1 MVHNTSNHKQDSLP
15 TLVTTSKDTSSMIPG
30 NVPHV
35 PSMMGLLTNKSA
47 ASMRPLFLLF
57 ALSSQ
62 VQAWIPPK
70 PGSGVIWEP
79 VVAMRQRLGLEF
91 NFTPA
96 LLHPETCRYL
106 TVEECQAADENLID
120 HAKHHRALQE
130 VRRTNPNLGS
140 FKVLVLL
147 IVFGDHVDRP
157 RIAKADVE
165 NMWKTLVPEWFDVN
179 SHGLYDIDPVVT
191 EWVVTDNTEKYYSFG
206 KRGVVPDFQKAAWPA
221 LDALDKR
228 SDWDWSIFD
237 LDKDGKLD
245 SVMITHSGYGA
256 ESMGADEHGTDYMNR
271 IWAHAFSSST
281 ASAAWTSQD
290 GSVQLNG
297 YTVASAFEGVTGAV
311 PATIGLTVHEY
322 MHTFGLPVSA
332 MQLVER
338 LLLHVGRA
346 HAFSSLAIL
355 GFVRYNQSG

>member
-1 MVHNTSNHKQDSLP
+1 MSGHRLSKEDQ
-15 TLVTTSKDTSSMIPG
+15 LVKS
-30 NVPHV
+30 
-35 PSMMGLLTNKSA
+35 KSA
-47 ASMRPLFLLF
+47 TFILPLVLLL

-62 VQAWIPPK
+62 VHAWIPPK
-70 PGSGVIWEP
+70 PGSNVIWEP

-96 LLHPETCRYL
+96 LLHPEICRYL
-106 TVEECQAADENLID
+106 TVEECQEADESMID

-130 VRRTNPNLGS
+130 TRGKENPSLGS
-140 FKVLVLL
+140 IKVLVIL
-147 IVFGDHVDRP
+147 IVFGDHVNRP
-157 RIAKADVE
+157 RIPKAEVE
-165 NMWKTLVPEWFDVN
+165 NTWKTLVPEWFDAN
-179 SHGLYDIDPVVT
+179 SHGQYDIDAVVT

-237 LDKDGKLD
+237 MDKDGKLD

-256 ESMGADEHGTDYMNR
+256 ESMGVDEHGTDYMNR
-271 IWAHAFSSST
+271 IWAHAFASSNAGST
-281 ASAAWTSQD
+281 WTSQD

-297 YTVASAFEGVTGAV
+297 YTVASALEGESGTT

-332 MQLVER
+332 MELVER
-338 LLLHVGRA
+338 RLLHFSLVA
-346 HAFSSLAIL
+346 HSFSALVSKDLYDTTDPSK
-355 GFVRYNQSG
+355 GSGKHW